1 MFHENKKPSSCTN
14 VYDSSNFFRQ
24 VSVDA
29 TVSVWSESQFLF
41 LMRNYGRIWN
51 TDTTSVV
58 EPDILAGVRA
68 S

>member
-29 TVSVWSESQFLF
+29 TVSVWSESQFL
-41 LMRNYGRIWN
+41 MRTYGRIWN

-68 S
+68 R